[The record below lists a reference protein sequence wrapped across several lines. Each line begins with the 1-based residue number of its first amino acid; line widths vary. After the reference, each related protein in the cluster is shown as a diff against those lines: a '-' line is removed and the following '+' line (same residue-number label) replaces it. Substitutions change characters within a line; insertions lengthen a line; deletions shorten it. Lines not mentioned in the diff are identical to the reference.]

1 MHRNKRGYQW
11 LGLLALVCVG
21 GLTGCTSA
29 RVHTTLAIS
38 GETVPQP
45 NGAVYRIAAVE
56 FLTPTN
62 VTGATDCDFG
72 EYKIKES
79 DLRDK
84 LNAMAV
90 SCYPKVFSTD
100 AAARPLAIC
109 ITRVAHEGD
118 VGADAC
124 VSCLTLTIV
133 PLRSSDKTSYT
144 VQTKLQGEQNILSLV
159 EFDREDL
166 SWMSCLP
173 TGWIPVPGGKGD
185 RVTGM
190 DEGSKLTQNLM
201 LKSCVEAIAV
211 ALRRTPAIRPAQ
223 APATP

>member
-1 MHRNKRGYQW
+1 MNRNKNGYPL
-11 LGLLALVCVG
+11 LGLLVLACLG

-38 GETVPQP
+38 GEAVPQS
-45 NGAVYRIAAVE
+45 NGAVYRIAVVE

-62 VTGATDCDFG
+62 VTGASDCDFG
-72 EYKIKES
+72 EFKMKES

-84 LNAMAV
+84 LSATALA
-90 SCYPKVFSTD
+90 SYPKVFATN
-100 AAARPLAIC
+100 AAALPLEVR
-109 ITRVAHEGD
+109 ITRSAHTGD
-118 VGADAC
+118 AGADAC
-124 VSCLTLTIV
+124 LSCVTLTIV

-144 VQTKLQGEQNILSLV
+144 VQTKLQGEQKILSLV

-173 TGWIPVPGGKGD
+173 TGWIPVPGGKGT

-190 DEGSKLTQNLM
+190 ESGAKLTQDLM
-201 LKSCVEAIAV
+201 LKACVEAIAM
-211 ALRRTPAIRPAQ
+211 ALRRSSSVRP
-223 APATP
+223 